1 MTIYICLRNRIVKL
15 LSFISKRP
23 LVVLVDFDRALTL
36 TLGTYTEYGFFAD
49 RWMPFN
55 FARVRLMPNN
65 KTKGVSYVESWY
77 YYKGGTC

>member
-1 MTIYICLRNRIVKL
+1 MIILIYLKNKIVWL
-15 LSFISKRP
+15 LSIILNRP
-23 LVVLVDFDRALTL
+23 LVVLVDFDKALTL